1 MVGKKINMRNYSIT
15 KNKGELWN
23 AEATDSYGNEYQNWF
38 ETYWD
43 AGMWI
48 LDVWENED
56 KLVEMTENKDKL
68 LANAINQCKEIDELA
83 GRQTIL

>member
-1 MVGKKINMRNYSIT
+1 MSKREYKIT
-15 KNKGELWN
+15 KNTNEWFD
-23 AEATDSYGNEYQNWF
+23 ATITDSYGNEYQNWF

-56 KLVEMTENKDKL
+56 KLAEMTENKDKL
-68 LANAINQCKEIDELA
+68 LANAINQCKEIDKRTNKRA
-83 GRQTIL
+83 IL